1 MNPTDDP
8 FVLLGAVPLR
18 SDRGLVRS
26 VDGAKSTMRTDAAD
40 ERDVPDIEPDLIAGA
55 TSSDRTGSPERDVP
69 DLDSALLHGTSQIT
83 KAGTERD
90 VPDVDGGQLE

>member
-26 VDGAKSTMRTDAAD
+26 IDGAKSTMKTDAAH
-40 ERDVPDIEPDLIAGA
+40 ERDVPDIEPGLMAGA
-55 TSSDRTGSPERDVP
+55 ASSDRTGNVERDVP
-69 DLDSALLHGTSQIT
+69 DIDSLLLQGTSQFT
-83 KAGTERD
+83 EAGTERD
-90 VPDVDGGQLE
+90 VPDVDGGHLE